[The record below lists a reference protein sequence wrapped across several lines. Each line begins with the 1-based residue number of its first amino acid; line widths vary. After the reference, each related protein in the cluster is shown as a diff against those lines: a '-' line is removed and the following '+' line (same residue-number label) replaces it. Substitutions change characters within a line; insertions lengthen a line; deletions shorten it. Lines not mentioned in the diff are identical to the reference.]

1 MLPPS
6 EPGSVPGSVPSSS
19 DESHFPPEIRL
30 QLLRVA
36 GGGTHQIHTAHPAAA
51 GAPTASANRP
61 TVSHMRRPPGWQ
73 HHPASPLLKP
83 IGAGVWAGWEP
94 RGAVGTARASGQGGP
109 EVGDQA
115 CP

>member
-36 GGGTHQIHTAHPAAA
+36 GGGHTRSTPLTLLQ
-51 GAPTASANRP
+51 PEPPRP
-61 TVSHMRRPPGWQ
+61 RQMVSHMRRPPGWQ

-83 IGAGVWAGWEP
+83 VGAGVWAGWEP
-94 RGAVGTARASGQGGP
+94 RGAVGTAGASGQGGP